1 MGKITKAVIPAAGF
15 GTRFLP
21 ATKAV
26 PKEMLPVVDVPIVQR
41 IVEEAVQ
48 SGIRDIVL
56 VIGRGKRAIEEH
68 FDRNVELE
76 LALEKKGKAE
86 ILEAVR
92 APTGLADIHFVW
104 QHEMRGLG
112 DAVRCARAHVGD
124 EPFAVLLGDTLLQPR
139 AGIPATRRLVDAYE
153 RTGTSVLA
161 LEEVPLERVSKYGV
175 IKGESL
181 GGGLWRV
188 DDMVEK
194 PAPEEA
200 PSRMAVASRYVLTPD
215 IFDALD
221 RIPPGKGGELQLT
234 DALRLL
240 AAKRPFHGF
249 QVDSTRW
256 DAGNALGYLK
266 VNIAYALERPDLRE
280 PLLAF
285 LRETVQN
292 S

>member
-1 MGKITKAVIPAAGF
+1 MGKVTKAVIPAAGF

-26 PKEMLPVVDVPIVQR
+26 PKEMLPVVDVPIVQH
-41 IVEEAVQ
+41 IVEEAVE

-112 DAVRCARAHVGD
+112 DAVRRARAHVGG
-124 EPFAVLLGDTLLQPR
+124 EPFAVLLGDTLLQPH
-139 AGIPATRRLVDAYE
+139 GDVPATRQILDAYE

-161 LEEVPLERVSKYGV
+161 LEEVPLERVGKYGV

-249 QVDSTRW
+249 QVDATRW
-256 DAGNALGYLK
+256 DAGNALGYLE
-266 VNIAYALERPDLRE
+266 VNIAYALRRPDLRE

-285 LRETVQN
+285 LRGAIEG
-292 S
+292 